1 MIVRT
6 SPRNRPGAQAG
17 GSLSAHLGDAR
28 RAAGPCLA
36 APALIGT
43 LAACGEDQTGNRG
56 SDVDPLA
63 EPAGEIAIR
72 VADCNGTGTV
82 TPPASGKE
90 FITVLSGPS
99 ITSLPKVRLMAGM
112 EMHLC
117 TPAKNERWVGVIF
130 GTDGELPDL
139 EWCQITTDG
148 IPRYKAPC
156 SSGWVSAGDVESGR
170 ISARYDGREEAKA
183 ADREAAI
190 SPRDDIGA
198 IDRLSD
204 QLNGQFPISKQS
216 GFVVNYRSLGT
227 GCQGFISNEI
237 YQQGDT
243 LNHRANFDYSEI
255 ASVGEIYHNA
265 YAEPEIFQFSIQL
278 APDETGGS
286 RVKITASRDGYDTS
300 PRDSIELGL
309 LTRESADEVRGTLLE
324 LRSLCRAR
332 KRKEQA
338 SAGSG
343 SYPLGRRD
351 PDLLFAADR
360 PHLAQGK
367 AHARDLA

>member
-1 MIVRT
+1 MTVRT
-6 SPRNRPGAQAG
+6 SPRNRLSALAR
-17 GSLSAHLGDAR
+17 GSLPARLGGAR

-36 APALIGT
+36 ALALIGT
-43 LAACGEDQTGNRG
+43 LAACGEGQTGDRG

-72 VADCNGTGTV
+72 VTDCNGTGTV
-82 TPPASGKE
+82 TPPTSGKD

-117 TPAKNERWVGVIF
+117 TPAKNERWVGIIF
-130 GTDGELPDL
+130 GTDGKLPDL
-139 EWCQITTDG
+139 ERCQITTDG
-148 IPRYKAPC
+148 TPRYEAPC
-156 SSGWVSAGDVESGR
+156 SSGWVSTGDVESGR
-170 ISARYDGREEAKA
+170 ISARYDGRGETKA

-190 SPRDDIGA
+190 APRDDIAA
-198 IDRLSD
+198 IDRLND
-204 QLNGQFPISKQS
+204 QLNAYFPTRKNS
-216 GFVVNYRSLGT
+216 GFWVDYRSLGT
-227 GCQGFISNEI
+227 GCQGFIRNEI
-237 YQQGDT
+237 HQQGDT
-243 LNHRANFDYSEI
+243 LDHRANFDYSEM
-255 ASVGEIYHNA
+255 ANVGEIYHNT
-265 YAEPEIFQFSIQL
+265 YAEPEIFYFSIQL

-286 RVKITASRDGYDTS
+286 RVKITASRDGYDTR

-343 SYPLGRRD
+343 SYLPGRRD
-351 PDLLFAADR
+351 PDLHFAADR
-360 PHLAQGK
+360 HHLAQGK
-367 AHARDLA
+367 SHARDLG